1 MPTLLPAL
9 SGLLLSLVGC
19 GGRQSLDAAPLT
31 AWPEGPVILL
41 RVDAGLIVVNPDEGG
56 PRRLTTT
63 PATTADDAL
72 NAAPALFSPQ
82 LLTPTGLAW
91 TLPLPKGAGGASLS
105 PDGRSVAYT
114 APDDKNGARVRR
126 MGVDGLGDEP
136 VSDQGG
142 EVTWLV
148 DGQLGMRDG
157 DALAGRH
164 IVRVGADGA
173 GLTVL
178 ATGGQRA
185 LKNPSFTPG
194 GEAVVFVA
202 MSAGDRPGEST
213 SEVLWADG
221 VNERALLS
229 LGSGADAWAPKVS
242 PDGKNVLVMARPPN
256 PGGDRAPT
264 NLYVGPIGPTAEPLR
279 ALLPLE
285 TKTPTFLPVNSAYK
299 GVVAAAWSPDNLRL
313 AFVAALA
320 GDCRK
325 GGMGELVCS
334 YDLYVIDADGQN
346 LRRLTNVGFTELP
359 ALRWAR

>member
-41 RVDAGLIVVNPDEGG
+41 RVDAGLIVVNPEEGG

-72 NAAPALFSPQ
+72 NAAPVLFSPQ

-142 EVTWLV
+142 EVTWLA
-148 DGQLGMRDG
+148 DGQLGLRDG

-164 IVRVGADGA
+164 IVRVGADP
-173 GLTVL
+173 
-178 ATGGQRA
+178 R
-185 LKNPSFTPG
+185 PS
-194 GEAVVFVA
+194 
-202 MSAGDRPGEST
+202 
-213 SEVLWADG
+213 
-221 VNERALLS
+221 
-229 LGSGADAWAPKVS
+229 
-242 PDGKNVLVMARPPN
+242 
-256 PGGDRAPT
+256 
-264 NLYVGPIGPTAEPLR
+264 
-279 ALLPLE
+279 
-285 TKTPTFLPVNSAYK
+285 
-299 GVVAAAWSPDNLRL
+299 
-313 AFVAALA
+313 
-320 GDCRK
+320 
-325 GGMGELVCS
+325 
-334 YDLYVIDADGQN
+334 
-346 LRRLTNVGFTELP
+346 
-359 ALRWAR
+359 

>member
-1 MPTLLPAL
+1 MPTLLPTL

-19 GGRQSLDAAPLT
+19 GGRQSLDAPPLT
-31 AWPEGPVILL
+31 AWPDGPVILL
-41 RVDAGLIVVNPDEGG
+41 RVESGLIVVNPDEGG
-56 PRRLTTT
+56 PRRLSTT
-63 PATTADDAL
+63 PAPSAEAALQDA
-72 NAAPALFSPQ
+72 PVLFSPQ

-91 TLPLPKGAGGASLS
+91 SLPLPRGAGGASLS

-114 APDDKNGARVRR
+114 APDERGGARVRR
-126 MGVDGLGDEP
+126 VGVDGQGDAA

-142 EVTWLV
+142 EVTWLA
-148 DGQLGMRDG
+148 DGKLGLRDG

-164 IVRVGADGA
+164 VVRVGADGA

-178 ATGGQRA
+178 ATGGARS

-194 GEAVVFVA
+194 GEAVVVVA
-202 MSAGDRPGEST
+202 MSPGDRPGEHK
-213 SEVLWADG
+213 SEVVWADG
-221 VNERALLS
+221 ASERAMLS
-229 LGSGADAWAPKVS
+229 LGSGSDAWSPKIA
-242 PDGKNVLVMARPPN
+242 PDGRAVAVMARPPSV
-256 PGGDRAPT
+256 GEERAPT
-264 NLYVGPIGPTAEPLR
+264 NLYVGDLGAEEALR

-285 TKTPTFLPVNSAYK
+285 AKTPTFLPFGSAYK
-299 GVVAAAWSPDNLRL
+299 GVVAFAWSPDSQRL
-313 AFVAALA
+313 AFVAALE

-346 LRRLTNVGFTELP
+346 LRRLTSVGFTELP